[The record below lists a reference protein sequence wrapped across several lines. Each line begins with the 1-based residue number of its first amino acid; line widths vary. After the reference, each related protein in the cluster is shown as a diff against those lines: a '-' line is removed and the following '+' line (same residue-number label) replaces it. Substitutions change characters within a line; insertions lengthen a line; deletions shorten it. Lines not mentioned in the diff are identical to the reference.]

1 MPCLDVRSSRAGV
14 QESARRGWREEVG
27 WDSGGGG
34 GCVARWEE
42 ARSDLLPFPST
53 SKIPVD
59 TPHACHFINL
69 HRCYVAPVFLECR
82 QFYFFLFSI
91 LGFPRPPTSD
101 HLPSKVTRVNT
112 LVFIPLQLSQLAL
125 CS

>member
-34 GCVARWEE
+34 GVARWEE

-69 HRCYVAPVFLECR
+69 HRCYVTPVFLECS
-82 QFYFFLFSI
+82 FISFFSLSSAS
-91 LGFPRPPTSD
+91 PAPPTSD